1 VAGEQRCVT
10 PVTPSAPS
18 PVPCSSPVINQ
29 VPASPP
35 QPNTPKGKIGAAKI
49 AFRKATASVNPSMLN
64 GHGESAHENDSS
76 SDEPALAQKKSP
88 AKRKAKVKRR
98 KGGKKPAV
106 QEEKTKKKAP
116 SDSDSEKESGTEKDS
131 EDSVSSNKRGGG
143 KETSGGSNGGTSSSG
158 VNNGGAKKRG
168 RRPKSKNDEPR
179 PPKKAR
185 GAGGNDDGSPTPPP
199 LDPNKPPISQLKKTG
214 ESFLQDGHCF
224 EVAPKLAKC
233 RECRL
238 TQNQRNKEVYNNIF
252 CRFYYFR
259 RLRYTKNG
267 QLAVAGFS
275 DPHLDAKEVSRLFYF
290 SKKSTLVHQV
300 ICNDHFSAHNMIVS
314 YV

>member
-1 VAGEQRCVT
+1 MGEQRCVT
-10 PVTPSAPS
+10 PVTPAAPS
-18 PVPCSSPVINQ
+18 PVPCTSPAISQ

-35 QPNTPKGKIGAAKI
+35 QSTTPTPKGKVGAPKLP
-49 AFRKATASVNPSMLN
+49 FRKATASINPSMLN
-64 GHGESAHENDSS
+64 GHGDSAHEGESS
-76 SDEPALAQKKSP
+76 STDGEPAAAQKKSP
-88 AKRKAKVKRR
+88 TKRKAKVKRR

-116 SDSDSEKESGTEKDS
+116 SESDSDKESGTEKDS
-131 EDSVSSNKRGGG
+131 EDSVSSNKRAGG
-143 KETSGGSNGGTSSSG
+143 KETSGGSNGGTSGTSGSS

-199 LDPNKPPISQLKKTG
+199 RDPSKKPSISQLKKTG
-214 ESFLQDGHCF
+214 ESFLQDRHCF
-224 EVAPKLAKC
+224 EIAPKLAKC

-267 QLAVAGFS
+267 QLAIAGFS
-275 DPHLDAKEVSRLFYF
+275 DPHLDAEEVSHSVLFCCKLH
-290 SKKSTLVHQV
+290 SQMTQ
-300 ICNDHFSAHNMIVS
+300 
-314 YV
+314 

>member
-1 VAGEQRCVT
+1 MGEQRCVT
-10 PVTPSAPS
+10 PVTPAAPS
-18 PVPCSSPVINQ
+18 PVPCTSPAISQ

-35 QPNTPKGKIGAAKI
+35 QSTTPKGKVGAPKLP
-49 AFRKATASVNPSMLN
+49 FRKATASINPSMLN
-64 GHGESAHENDSS
+64 GHGDSAHEGESS
-76 SDEPALAQKKSP
+76 STDEPAAAQKKSP
-88 AKRKAKVKRR
+88 TKRKAKVKRR

-116 SDSDSEKESGTEKDS
+116 SESDSDKESGTEKDS
-131 EDSVSSNKRGGG
+131 EDSVSSNKRAGG
-143 KETSGGSNGGTSSSG
+143 KETSGGSNGGTSGTSGSS

-185 GAGGNDDGSPTPPP
+185 GAGGNGDGSPTPPP
-199 LDPNKPPISQLKKTG
+199 RDPSKKPSTSQLKKTG
-214 ESFLQDGHCF
+214 ESFLQDKHCF
-224 EVAPKLAKC
+224 EIAPKLAKC

-267 QLAVAGFS
+267 QLAIAGFS
-275 DPHLDAKEVSRLFYF
+275 DPHLDAEEVSHSVL
-290 SKKSTLVHQV
+290 
-300 ICNDHFSAHNMIVS
+300 ICFKLHS
-314 YV
+314 